1 MVKIYVVDD
10 DPDIIDFLTL
20 VLEKE
25 GYKIGFQYDEI
36 DVVGNIA
43 SFEADL
49 IILDVIFPE
58 NDSAGF
64 EIARKLKQDER
75 TKNIPIIILSAV
87 NQMGNYSGSFSNRD
101 KNDIY
106 LPIEEFTEKPIEPAK
121 LLKVVKKLT
130 KSLQV

>member
-1 MVKIYVVDD
+1 MGKIYVIDD

-25 GYKIGFQYDEI
+25 GHSVGFQTDEQNAPENAATF
-36 DVVGNIA
+36 G
-43 SFEADL
+43 ADL

-64 EIARKLKQDER
+64 EIARELKHSNQ
-75 TKNIPIIILSAV
+75 TKKIPIIILSAV

-121 LLKVVKKLT
+121 LIKIIQKL
-130 KSLQV
+130 L

>member
-25 GYKIGFQYDEI
+25 GYEIGFQYDEI